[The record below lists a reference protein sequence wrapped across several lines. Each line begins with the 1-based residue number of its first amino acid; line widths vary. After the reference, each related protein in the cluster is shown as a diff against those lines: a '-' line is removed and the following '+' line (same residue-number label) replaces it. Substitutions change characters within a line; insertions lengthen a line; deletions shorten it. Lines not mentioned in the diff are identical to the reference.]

1 MALKSTSLTSTATS
15 ILPDSNGRAITVIYF
30 HNTHSSA
37 VTVDI
42 YAVPA
47 GDTAGVANKIYGLVS
62 INVND
67 TLILDGTEKMILDN
81 GDKIQCTCSVDNVVF
96 AICSYAEF

>member
-1 MALKSTSLTSTATS
+1 MALKSTTLTSTATS
-15 ILPDSNGRAITVIYF
+15 ILPDSNGRAITVVYF

-42 YAVPA
+42 YAVPT
-47 GDTAGVANKIYGLVS
+47 GDTAGSTNMIYGLVS

-67 TLILDGTEKMILDN
+67 TLIIDGTEKMLLAD
-81 GDKIQCTCSVDNVVF
+81 GDKVQATASVDNVVF
-96 AICSYAEF
+96 ATCSYAEI